1 MVDIVLKNVTEN
13 DLENVNELKRKIK
26 VLENENL
33 ELEEE
38 NQRFESENS
47 ELSNENNKLQTENE
61 DFKNENI
68 QLDIENQNL
77 KSEEDNLNTELSHIY
92 NNKEKFEN
100 FINSLRF
107 PTMLRKQWSGREVQE
122 WLDEKIKDYKNNDK

>member
-1 MVDIVLKNVTEN
+1 MVDTVKKNITEN

-38 NQRFESENS
+38 NHRLESENS
-47 ELSNENNKLQTENE
+47 EFSTENNKLQTENE
-61 DFKNENI
+61 DLKNQNI

-77 KSEEDNLNTELSHIY
+77 KSEEDNLNTELSHFY
-92 NNKEKFEN
+92 NDRERFEKF
-100 FINSLRF
+100 INGLKF

-122 WLDEKIKDYKNNDK
+122 WLDEKIKAYKTNN